1 LVVLHR
7 GVYAV
12 GHTRLSQRAYLW
24 VAHLATGGAISH
36 VSAAWAWGLVPV
48 LTAPIH
54 VTTTGSGRS
63 RRGIHVHRA
72 KALDVEDLNGLPVT
86 SVATTLNTRPPF
98 QLMRALREARY
109 LRILRPDELTG
120 RALKGWE
127 RIRVVPVHRTR
138 SELEHWFLGICDTYD
153 LPHPHVNQ
161 AEDGKERDFRWPGLA
176 TLVVEVDGSQHRWAD
191 DRRRDRELFVRTG
204 LTTIRFTGDEP
215 AAEVAK
221 TVSEA
226 LHRLRMVG

>member
-1 LVVLHR
+1 MGDWRKTDAERRLSAKAFAQEGVISLAQAVEAGMSERGVQRSKWLHR
-7 GVYAV
+7 VTSGVYAV

-86 SVATTLNTRPPF
+86 SV
-98 QLMRALREARY
+98 
-109 LRILRPDELTG
+109 
-120 RALKGWE
+120 
-127 RIRVVPVHRTR
+127 
-138 SELEHWFLGICDTYD
+138 
-153 LPHPHVNQ
+153 
-161 AEDGKERDFRWPGLA
+161 
-176 TLVVEVDGSQHRWAD
+176 
-191 DRRRDRELFVRTG
+191 
-204 LTTIRFTGDEP
+204 
-215 AAEVAK
+215 
-221 TVSEA
+221 
-226 LHRLRMVG
+226 

>member
-1 LVVLHR
+1 
-7 GVYAV
+7 
-12 GHTRLSQRAYLW
+12 
-24 VAHLATGGAISH
+24 
-36 VSAAWAWGLVPV
+36 
-48 LTAPIH
+48 
-54 VTTTGSGRS
+54 
-63 RRGIHVHRA
+63 
-72 KALDVEDLNGLPVT
+72 
-86 SVATTLNTRPPF
+86 
-98 QLMRALREARY
+98 
-109 LRILRPDELTG
+109 
-120 RALKGWE
+120 
-127 RIRVVPVHRTR
+127 VPVHRTR

-161 AEDGKERDFRWPGLA
+161 DEDGKERDFRWPGLA